1 MLEGDKKQSNQRK
14 HTVTLIELQKCLGLK
29 LVGNICDNVS
39 TQFNN
44 TYNIALVETVSFGNV
59 TDTFKYSV
67 KTNGLKSRLDLLL
80 QETADITSRLSFQLT
95 QN

>member
-44 TYNIALVETVSFGNV
+44 TYNTSEMLQI
-59 TDTFKYSV
+59 
-67 KTNGLKSRLDLLL
+67 LLSI
-80 QETADITSRLSFQLT
+80 Q
-95 QN
+95 